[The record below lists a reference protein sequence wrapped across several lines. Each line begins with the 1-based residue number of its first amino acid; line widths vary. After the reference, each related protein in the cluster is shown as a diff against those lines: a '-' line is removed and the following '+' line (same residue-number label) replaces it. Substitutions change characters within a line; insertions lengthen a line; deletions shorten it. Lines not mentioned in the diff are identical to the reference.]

1 MYTLIIP
8 TLDRH
13 DLLLRAIDYYQ
24 HFDCDVFIADSSD
37 NKFNHKFPD
46 NIIYKHLPK
55 AKPEEKIYEVAKSIT
70 TPYVNLVGDDDFLL
84 ESSLKSAACFLDDNP
99 GYVSAQGRYYKFE
112 LTENK
117 VTFSPRYH
125 LGTTL
130 SSIEFEDRFTRIA
143 RVSNRNMHQIYS
155 LIRVDL
161 FVKYWKVLASPS
173 RPLNLN
179 WKNLPHP
186 KRSSDNMDGVCF
198 ELISAFVPMCYGKH
212 KILPI
217 LWMIR
222 DYYIFNPI
230 RRQKWLANKSKSD
243 YSISYN
249 YKHYTNEAKDVET
262 FLDSENFLL
271 LKQNFRENISDL
283 VGSEESDK
291 LCNVAFRSYIKFQ
304 IRERN
309 KVITKLIIKLFT
321 PNWALKYY
329 KTSKVKQYA
338 SGIEDTLFKNFFNKV
353 RLSVLNFKKCY
364 DNHR

>member
-143 RVSNRNMHQIYS
+143 RVSNRNMH
-155 LIRVDL
+155 
-161 FVKYWKVLASPS
+161 
-173 RPLNLN
+173 PLNLN

-291 LCNVAFRSYIKFQ
+291 LCNVAFRSYI
-304 IRERN
+304 RERN